1 LSWSLLD
8 LVVYRLGLLQSADA
22 EGRLGAVSHLK
33 LREHVRDVVL
43 HGLDADAECARDFGV
58 VASFGDQ
65 GEYFALSFGQV
76 GAVAWRVAAPQH
88 PCGGARTDTS
98 TACSPRT
105 KTRTCPVA
113 RSATRTR
120 GRATTLRALTGPG
133 WRRYHRG
140 ASPAARRVSAVE
152 RAAQTAGPK
161 VYLFGK
167 MAGPNIHVPRSA
179 RAERACSGAAPRGA
193 SAWNRAAH
201 ERRLSSA
208 LIAPSGDQHRR

>member
-1 LSWSLLD
+1 MRGKYPMSVRWTAATRAAYAED
-8 LVVYRLGLLQSADA
+8 PPCPLVI
-22 EGRLGAVSHLK
+22 
-33 LREHVRDVVL
+33 EHVEPMRDL
-43 HGLDADAECARDFGV
+43 IRRLMPLAGTLRR
-58 VASFGDQ
+58 
-65 GEYFALSFGQV
+65 
-76 GAVAWRVAAPQH
+76 WRRNYERQ
-88 PCGGARTDTS
+88 TS
-98 TACSPRT
+98 TACSPRSR
-105 KTRTCPVA
+105 TRTCPVA